1 MIRVGSE
8 DTRKCASLPVQRS
21 SFEEH
26 HTRSQAYQSLS
37 SAVINTW
44 SERGVA
50 GEEEAVPV
58 EGAPPAGGV
67 KLRDMHGDSS
77 AVQRPGSAGRHPELR
92 EDGRSQGAAA
102 LENQGAVH
110 CSFLPYTTVVSV

>member
-1 MIRVGSE
+1 MLIARPYSYE
-8 DTRKCASLPVQRS
+8 DCLIVSLVWCCRIPGR
-21 SFEEH
+21 
-26 HTRSQAYQSLS
+26 
-37 SAVINTW
+37 
-44 SERGVA
+44 A

-102 LENQGAVH
+102 LGNQGAVH
-110 CSFLPYTTVVSV
+110 CSFLPYTTVASV